1 MKKIWHY
8 PVIASLAVL
17 VWYIARLFIDNVVTD
32 MFYFGAAFI
41 VVAFPVWFA
50 PFAAKRTR
58 LSFIPSVYTVAVF
71 LAPWSGA
78 LLTEYSNRQFPVELA
93 VLIFALLLWNFIC
106 FIGFR
111 ILRYVKSRR
120 KKAKEKKS
128 AEAKT
133 NTDSETEES
142 NE

>member
-1 MKKIWHY
+1 M
-8 PVIASLAVL
+8 L

-93 VLIFALLLWNFIC
+93 VLIFAVLIWNFVC
-106 FIGFR
+106 FVGFR
-111 ILRYVKSRR
+111 ILRYVKARR
-120 KKAKEKKS
+120 KKAKENKS
-128 AEAKT
+128 AEAEAT
-133 NTDSETEES
+133 PDEGS